1 MSNII
6 RIKRRLD
13 NGTNVSGAPSQGS
26 LLNAELAYNE
36 VDGTLYY
43 GKGEGQGGVAQEI
56 VSIGGTGYIQRTVEF
71 ASSQLSGQMQSNFET
86 LTGQI
91 DSLSQAME
99 TAVSDEAIARSTAD
113 SALSGAIDDLNVRV
127 DNVLSN
133 VDSVAL
139 NSLAEIVSAFQ
150 TADGDLNNAI
160 SQLAGGSTTALATA
174 SAALAQAIADEVT
187 RATGIEGGL
196 QTDLNS
202 EVSTRVSEITRVE
215 GLVSAEVTD
224 RGVAV
229 AGVQTALD
237 AEVTAREGAI
247 TSLQTEIS
255 NEIMSLSSDMIS
267 RDAAALVE
275 AKGYTDNA
283 ISALVDGA
291 PELLNTLKELASA
304 IGDDE
309 NYFVHIAS
317 QIAALS
323 AGSTSGLADEIA
335 RAQAA
340 EGALGVRIDG
350 VESDLSTEETRAQA
364 AEVALGGR
372 IDGVVSDLTI
382 ETTRAL
388 AAEGNLADDIAA
400 EETRALAAEAGLAD
414 DIVDEETRA
423 LAAEGALAADITS
436 LNTRVDNVL
445 SNVDATAL
453 NSLAEIVSAF
463 QAADGDINNA
473 ISNLAGAATTGLASV
488 SATLNQSI
496 LDEVTRAQAAE
507 GALDDRVDV
516 VVDDL
521 TAEVTRAT
529 AAEGALDTRVDD
541 IEANYL
547 DKRVGGTVDAN
558 LAVTGTLEVGSG
570 TTTLFVEA
578 GKVGVNTETPSEAL
592 DVVGNI
598 KASGNF
604 IGSGTSTISGFIMDG
619 GLF

>member
-150 TADGDLNNAI
+150 AADNDINGAI

-174 SAALAQAIADEVT
+174 SAVLVQSIADEVN

-196 QTDLNS
+196 QTALDN
-202 EVSTRVSEITRVE
+202 EVATRISEITRVE

-237 AEVTAREGAI
+237 SEVTARGVAVAGVQTALDAEVTAREGAI
-247 TSLQTEIS
+247 TSLET
-255 NEIMSLSSDMIS
+255 EIMSLSSDMIS

-340 EGALGVRIDG
+340 EGALGLRIDD
-350 VESDLSTEETRAQA
+350 VVADILTEKNRAEA
-364 AEVALGGR
+364 AEGNL
-372 IDGVVSDLTI
+372 SDDI
-382 ETTRAL
+382 NAEETRAL
-388 AAEGNLADDIAA
+388 AAEDGLSDDIAA
-400 EETRALAAEAGLAD
+400 EETRAKAAEQ
-414 DIVDEETRA
+414 
-423 LAAEGALAADITS
+423 ALAADITS

-463 QAADGDINNA
+463 QAADNDINGA
-473 ISNLAGAATTGLASV
+473 ISQLAGAATTSLASV

-496 LDEVTRAQAAE
+496 LDEVARAQAAE